1 MRAHNLIYSNLLAS
15 NMRPVNVSLD
25 ATTWELA
32 KQKDNFSEWVR
43 NQLRSERNKA
53 VLPMKYCEACKQS
66 MRTNHVDCPIRTC
79 TGWNKLV
86 PTAPVGQ
93 WISTGPG
100 EEE

>member
-1 MRAHNLIYSNLLAS
+1 
-15 NMRPVNVSLD
+15 MRPVNVSLD

-53 VLPMKYCEACKQS
+53 VLPMKYCETCKQS

-93 WISTGPG
+93 WISTGRG